1 MCEICGGPHFTIKCS
16 QYEGSST
23 PYYANPFVQPQQ
35 YSLQGYPTNAK
46 EMFPNFFELR
56 ELILECVRAT
66 KELEYGDPRLP
77 RMIDLLDRM
86 FEQIGPNIE
95 CDLSRQR
102 DPRCEEC
109 GGSHR
114 FEDCAIAARFEMG
127 WRSREQKQP
136 IQWGYDDD
144 DEWVTVQSS
153 YYKAIVLPEL
163 AEGET
168 IWGYVESKAEKVE
181 VEREEEEEVE
191 VEQPS
196 NEDQISW
203 ENEFRDELDGL
214 PVDEEVKELDPEG
227 DLAYL
232 EVLLEGSPMTD
243 IKEEEVVVEEEEHH
257 SWPMVLVIHETSKS
271 TKPRENARKGKNR
284 DWKRVGSWYK
294 TEKKEP
300 LKFKHDRSSHYMPHI
315 RFLPGMFKFWWSD
328 PFQIFKILYNSTN
341 LCLKIFEVR
350 VELNGLDRVQV
361 KEKPPD

>member
-1 MCEICGGPHFTIKCS
+1 M
-16 QYEGSST
+16 
-23 PYYANPFVQPQQ
+23 Q
-35 YSLQGYPTNAK
+35 YSLQGYPANAK

-114 FEDCAIAARFEMG
+114 FEDCAIAARLEMG
-127 WRSREQKQP
+127 WGNREQKQQ
-136 IQWGYDDD
+136 IQWGDYD

-181 VEREEEEEVE
+181 VEREEEEEEEVE

-196 NEDQISW
+196 NEDQMTW
-203 ENEFRDELDGL
+203 ENEFKEELDGL
-214 PVDEEVKELDPEG
+214 RVDEEVKEFDPEG

-232 EVLLEGSPMTD
+232 EALLEGNPMTD
-243 IKEEEVVVEEEEHH
+243 IKKQEVVVEEEDHH
-257 SWPMVLVIHETSKS
+257 SWPVVLIANVSENL
-271 TKPRENARKGKNR
+271 KPREEALRRTLDIMIRWLLPG
-284 DWKRVGSWYK
+284 
-294 TEKKEP
+294 
-300 LKFKHDRSSHYMPHI
+300 KFKIWCFNPVKY
-315 RFLPGMFKFWWSD
+315 FKF
-328 PFQIFKILYNSTN
+328 FNNSTI
-341 LCLKIFEVR
+341 IFLNVFEDR
-350 VELNGLDRVQV
+350 VELNRLDRVQI

>member
-1 MCEICGGPHFTIKCS
+1 
-16 QYEGSST
+16 
-23 PYYANPFVQPQQ
+23 
-35 YSLQGYPTNAK
+35 
-46 EMFPNFFELR
+46 MFPNFFELR

-114 FEDCAIAARFEMG
+114 FEDCAIAARVGMG
-127 WRSREQKQP
+127 WRSRERTQQ

-163 AEGET
+163 ADGET
-168 IWGYVESKAEKVE
+168 IWGYVESKEEKIE
-181 VEREEEEEVE
+181 IERKGEEDEE

-196 NEDQISW
+196 NEDQMYW

-214 PVDEEVKELDPEG
+214 RVDEEVKEFDPEG

-232 EVLLEGSPMTD
+232 EALLEGNPMTD
-243 IKEEEVVVEEEEHH
+243 IKQEEEVVEDEEHH
-257 SWPMVLVIHETSKS
+257 SWPVVGVTEDSR
-271 TKPRENARKGKNR
+271 PREKAKKRKTKVLNR
-284 DWKRVGSWYK
+284 KRIKSWYK
-294 TEKKEP
+294 TKKKEP
-300 LKFKHDRSSHYMPHI
+300 LKFKHDRSSHYKPRI

-328 PFQIFKILYNSTN
+328 PFKILKLKFLKSFYYSTIIFLN
-341 LCLKIFEVR
+341 IFEDR
-350 VELNGLDRVQV
+350 VELNGLDRVQI

>member
-1 MCEICGGPHFTIKCS
+1 MCEICGGPHFTIKCP

-35 YSLQGYPTNAK
+35 YSLQGYPANAK

-77 RMIDLLDRM
+77 RMIDLLDRV

-109 GGSHR
+109 GGPHR
-114 FEDCAIAARFEMG
+114 FEDCAIAARVGMG
-127 WRSREQKQP
+127 WRSRERTQQ

-196 NEDQISW
+196 NEDQMTW
-203 ENEFRDELDGL
+203 ENEFKEELDGL
-214 PVDEEVKELDPEG
+214 PVDEEVKEFDPEG

-232 EVLLEGSPMTD
+232 EVLLEGNPMTD

-257 SWPMVLVIHETSKS
+257 SWPLVLVLSEAEKS
-271 TKPRENARKGKNR
+271 TTPRERAKKRKIKDLNR
-284 DWKRVGSWYK
+284 KRIEGWG
-294 TEKKEP
+294 EMERKKP
-300 LKFKHDRSSHYMPHI
+300 FTNDRSSHYMPRI

-328 PFQIFKILYNSTN
+328 PFENFKIFYYSTIIFLN
-341 LCLKIFEVR
+341 IFEY
-350 VELNGLDRVQV
+350 
-361 KEKPPD
+361 